1 MFGELGNLMK
11 MQSEIRKIQ
20 KTLKKM
26 ESVGISDDGLA
37 SITVNGEFEI
47 VSVKIDEDVLKTADK
62 KQIEKAVSHAYNKA
76 AKSNKEA
83 SAAKMK
89 VLTGGLKIPGMD
101 GLF

>member
-20 KTLKKM
+20 KSLKKM
-26 ESVGISDDGLA
+26 ESVGISDDALA

-47 VSVKIDEDVLKTADK
+47 VNVKIDEDVLKTADK
-62 KQIEKAVSHAYNKA
+62 RQIEKAVTSAYNKA

-89 VLTGGLKIPGMD
+89 ELTGGMKIPGLD

>member
-37 SITVNGEFEI
+37 SITVNGE
-47 VSVKIDEDVLKTADK
+47 V
-62 KQIEKAVSHAYNKA
+62 
-76 AKSNKEA
+76 
-83 SAAKMK
+83 
-89 VLTGGLKIPGMD
+89 
-101 GLF
+101 